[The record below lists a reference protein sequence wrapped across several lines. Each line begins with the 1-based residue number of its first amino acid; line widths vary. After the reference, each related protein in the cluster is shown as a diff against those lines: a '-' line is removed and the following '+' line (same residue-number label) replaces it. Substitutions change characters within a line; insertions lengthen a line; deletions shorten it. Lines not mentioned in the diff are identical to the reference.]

1 MLRYK
6 EQKCGTVFDVVLQ
19 CFIVSVADREPLI
32 VPDFPPG
39 FIKGF
44 DDSKDRVSV
53 FVGIADKYVWF
64 FFVCQKRRGEFFNS
78 RREQPVKGLVLVIKD
93 KCEMV
98 FLTKLMGAGS
108 FMTDERQLWAVAE
121 CVISDFGH
129 TFWNDD
135 RTKLTA
141 MAEGPCSDF
150 RYTIRNGDRSQAL
163 AEQEGFL
170 TDYLH
175 AVRYVD

>member
-44 DDSKDRVSV
+44 DDSKDCVSV

-93 KCEMV
+93 KCEMSTPV
-98 FLTKLMGAGS
+98 PNM
-108 FMTDERQLWAVAE
+108 DV
-121 CVISDFGH
+121 V
-129 TFWNDD
+129 N
-135 RTKLTA
+135 
-141 MAEGPCSDF
+141 MASK
-150 RYTIRNGDRSQAL
+150 S
-163 AEQEGFL
+163 GFL
-170 TDYLH
+170 LFFPSLSNSSSINGK
-175 AVRYVD
+175 